1 MRLLIPWKCDVKNLL
16 FAVVPTE
23 SKNSYRLQNYDNI
36 CKSLQNSASKST
48 SNMLFYRYLPKKF
61 RLRSIVRVVARYK
74 KQTAGMRCRAV
85 CCRIM

>member
-16 FAVVPTE
+16 FAVESTE

-48 SNMLFYRYLPKKF
+48 SNMLFYREL
-61 RLRSIVRVVARYK
+61 
-74 KQTAGMRCRAV
+74 T
-85 CCRIM
+85 